1 MKKFLIALLVT
12 VTLFTSCKKTDSS
25 NDIFQKEVFIISAQN
40 LIYNQQWNQQYMMLF
55 MDKDSNIITINKDE
69 LNFIINSFKPLKVNA
84 LLNTDSS
91 TIKGLIVFK
100 PVSNYYTFSHFLIV
114 DKFYSLQYI
123 VDNKDK
129 L

>member
-91 TIKGLIVFK
+91 TIKGVNCFQ
-100 PVSNYYTFSHFLIV
+100 TCE
-114 DKFYSLQYI
+114 
-123 VDNKDK
+123 
-129 L
+129 